1 MFCRRHGGK
10 MKIAIITGA
19 SRGIGAATA
28 ELAAKAGF
36 DVCINYLSNHTRAA
50 EVVAKCQAL
59 GVRAISVAGDVAS
72 ETDVANLFDT
82 CDRELGTVTFLVNN
96 AGIVGKESK
105 VENLPTDVLHQTF
118 AVNFFGPF
126 YCAQEAIRRMS
137 TNNGGT
143 GGTIV
148 NVSSIA
154 ATNGS
159 PGEYVHYAASKA
171 ALDGFTIG
179 LAREVGREGI
189 RVNSVQA
196 GTADTEIH
204 TLGGNPDRPAM
215 VAQKA
220 PLGRVATAHEIG
232 EAIMW
237 LGSEKSSYATGA
249 VLRVG
254 GGL

>member
-1 MFCRRHGGK
+1 MR
-10 MKIAIITGA
+10 KIALITGA

-28 ELAAKAGF
+28 ELAAKAGY
-36 DVCINYLSNHTRAA
+36 DVCINYLSNKTRAN
-50 EVVAKCQAL
+50 EIVAACKSYD
-59 GVRAISVAGDVAS
+59 VRAIAIAGDVGIES
-72 ETDVANLFDT
+72 DVETLFKA
-82 CDRELGTVTFLVNN
+82 CDDQLGPVSFLVNN
-96 AGIVGKESK
+96 AGIIGQASR
-105 VENLPTDVLHQTF
+105 VENLSSAVLQQTF
-118 AVNFFGPF
+118 AVNFFGAF
-126 YCAQEAIRRMS
+126 YCAQAAVSRMS
-137 TNNGGT
+137 TANGGA

-196 GTADTEIH
+196 GTTDTEVH
-204 TLGGNPDRPAM
+204 TLGGGNPDRPAM
-215 VAQKA
+215 VARTA
-220 PLGRVATAHEIG
+220 ALGRVASPVEIA
-232 EAIMW
+232 EAIIW
-237 LGSEKSSYATGA
+237 LGSAKSSYATGA
-249 VLRVG
+249 ILRVG

>member
-1 MFCRRHGGK
+1 MVS
-10 MKIAIITGA
+10 KIAVITGA

-28 ELAAKAGF
+28 ELAAEAGF
-36 DVCINYLSNHTRAA
+36 DVCINYLSNLERAA
-50 EVVAKCQAL
+50 QVVAACQAK
-59 GVRAISVAGDVAS
+59 GVRAIAVQGNAGREADIA
-72 ETDVANLFDT
+72 TLFET
-82 CDRELGTVTFLVNN
+82 CDRELGPVSLLVNN
-96 AGIVGKESK
+96 AGIIGQSSR
-105 VENLPTDVLHQTF
+105 VEDLPSEVLRETF
-118 AVNFFGPF
+118 EVNFFGA
-126 YCAQEAIRRMS
+126 YWSAQQAIRRMS
-137 TNNGGT
+137 TDHGGA

-179 LAREVGREGI
+179 LAREVGRIGI

-204 TLGGNPDRPAM
+204 AHGGNPERPAM
-215 VAQKA
+215 VARA
-220 PLGRVATAHEIG
+220 SALGRVATAGEIA
-232 EAIMW
+232 EAILW
-237 LGSEKSSYATGA
+237 LGGEKSSYATGSI
-249 VLRVG
+249 LRVG

>member
-1 MFCRRHGGK
+1 

-28 ELAAKAGF
+28 VLAAKAGF

-50 EVVAKCQAL
+50 EVVAACQAQ
-59 GVRAISVAGDVAS
+59 GVRAISVAGDVANAA
-72 ETDVANLFDT
+72 DVATLFET
-82 CDRELGTVTFLVNN
+82 CDHKLGPVTFLVNN
-96 AGIVGKESK
+96 AGIIGQESR
-105 VENLPTDVLHQTF
+105 VEDLPADVLHQTF
-118 AVNFFGPF
+118 AVNFYGAY
-126 YCAQEAIRRMS
+126 YCAQQAIKRMS
-137 TNNGGT
+137 TTHGGA

-171 ALDGFTIG
+171 AVDGFTVG

-220 PLGRVATAHEIG
+220 ALGRVATANEIG

-237 LGSEKSSYATGA
+237 LGSDKSSYATGA

>member
-1 MFCRRHGGK
+1 MA
-10 MKIAIITGA
+10 KIAIITGA

-36 DVCINYLSNHTRAA
+36 DVCINYLSNHDRAA
-50 EVVAKCQAL
+50 QVVASCQAH
-59 GVRAISVAGDVAS
+59 GVRAIAVQGNAGVEADL
-72 ETDVANLFDT
+72 TTLFET
-82 CDRELGTVTFLVNN
+82 CDRALGPVGFLVNN
-96 AGIVGKESK
+96 AGIIGQASR
-105 VENLPTDVLHQTF
+105 VEDLPAAVLREVFQ
-118 AVNFFGPF
+118 VNVFGPYF
-126 YCAQEAIRRMS
+126 AAQQAIKRMS
-137 TNNGGT
+137 TRYGGA

-204 TLGGNPDRPAM
+204 TMGGNPERPAM
-215 VAQKA
+215 VARTA
-220 PLGRVATAHEIG
+220 PLGRVAMAAEIA
-232 EAIMW
+232 EAILW
-237 LGSEKSSYATGA
+237 LGAEKSSYATGA
-249 VLRVG
+249 ILRVG

>member
-1 MFCRRHGGK
+1 MS
-10 MKIAIITGA
+10 KIAIITGA

-28 ELAAKAGF
+28 ELAAEAGF

-50 EVVAKCQAL
+50 EVVANCQAF
-59 GVRAISVAGDVAS
+59 GVRAISVAGDVSNVDDMA
-72 ETDVANLFDT
+72 TLFMT
-82 CDRELGTVTFLVNN
+82 CDRELGAVTFLVNN
-96 AGIVGKESK
+96 AGIIGRESR
-105 VENLPTDVLHQTF
+105 VEDLPAEILHQTF
-118 AVNFFGPF
+118 AVNFYGAY
-126 YCAQEAIRRMS
+126 YCAQLAVKRMS
-137 TNNGGT
+137 TKNGGM

-171 ALDGFTIG
+171 AVDGFTIG

-215 VAQKA
+215 VAEKA
-220 PLGRVATAHEIG
+220 PLGRVATAKEIG
-232 EAIMW
+232 EAILW